1 MENFIFCTVRMTHIF
16 NCVKYIIY
24 QIHLILS
31 LGTHIY
37 RGFIGNCEI
46 ARFTEKLECELNNST
61 WVSNRLTFTNIGE
74 GMLTLFVIS
83 TMDNWF
89 AFLRQMINTKGVSS
103 TITIIYMVTYMMIMG
118 FIMMNVFIGF
128 IIVVF
133 HMEKEKEEKFK
144 VLNKVAQECILKV
157 LTTRPPK
164 KHTQPPYKFQKTVWE
179 IVTATWFQTLSM
191 VLIVLNTII
200 LVTRSYGQD
209 ESITIMQKHFNVV
222 FTIVFTI
229 EILLKLIAF
238 PPRVFMNDPWLMFDA
253 IVVFCSWIDIALEVL
268 DVSFLNLTL
277 FRLFRVLRLVKIIG
291 KGGNLRQL
299 FHTFFKSLK
308 CVPYIALLLALLLY
322 LYAIVGMKVNY
333 SFFIMHVRFKVSG

>member
-1 MENFIFCTVRMTHIF
+1 
-16 NCVKYIIY
+16 
-24 QIHLILS
+24 
-31 LGTHIY
+31 
-37 RGFIGNCEI
+37 
-46 ARFTEKLECELNNST
+46 
-61 WVSNRLTFTNIGE
+61 
-74 GMLTLFVIS
+74 MLTLFVIS

-89 AFLRQMINTKGVSS
+89 AFLREMINTKGVSS
-103 TITIIYMVTYMMIMG
+103 TIAIIYMVTYMMIMG

-144 VLNKVAQECILKV
+144 VLDKLAQECILRV

-164 KHTQPPYKFQKTVWE
+164 KYTQPPYKFQKTVWE

-200 LVTRSYGQD
+200 LVTRSYGQG
-209 ESITIMQKHFNVV
+209 ETITIMQKYSNVF

-238 PPRVFMNDPWLMFDA
+238 PPRVFLNDSWLMFDA
-253 IVVFCSWIDIALEVL
+253 IVVFCSWVDIALEVL

-308 CVPYIALLLALLLY
+308 CVPYIALLLGFLLY
-322 LYAIVGMKVNY
+322 VYAIVGMQVNY
-333 SFFIMHVRFKVSG
+333 DFS